1 MSQAR
6 EFLFPL
12 TARSRLA
19 QQINTI
25 VAALFNPFLGAAASA
40 YYGQRNAR
48 DAKRRARSQYL
59 AGLTGRSQMFRS
71 PVANRQ
77 VIYGRAKVSG
87 PVLFV
92 GTTGVAAENLYMVIA
107 LAGHEIQGFDT
118 VWFNEEPLG
127 LDAGGNVVAGKYFR
141 GRTEAWDLPMGNTAG
156 STLTVPSTTNLQLW
170 QEDPAPENGARTVAL
185 TLGTHYTV
193 AGNVVTLTAP
203 LFAGTPIR
211 ASGTRFVGTSLAN
224 VRVYTGTAT
233 QTADAELMAAFPTQW
248 TSAHRLRGV
257 AYAIVRLSYDQNVF
271 QGGVPNIAFQ
281 VYGKKVFDPRSSTTV
296 YSNNWALCVHDY
308 LRSAEGGNFSAGE
321 IDTASV
327 IAAANVSDELVP
339 LAGGGSHPRY
349 TLDGAFELATSPEE
363 LLPDMLTAGNGSAIY
378 QQGKWTLKAGA
389 YSAPVLAL
397 NENDLAG
404 GVSIVPEASAF
415 DLFNAVKGTFID
427 PQRNWQPSEFP
438 IVTNALYEAA
448 DGGERKELD
457 LTLPYTQDAT
467 RAQRIAKQLLD
478 RSRLALTCTAEFNLK
493 AFRLQAGDTITL
505 SIARYGWVNK
515 IFMVRQRE
523 FNFATQRVTLTLQEE
538 AAAAYNWAGGD
549 ALAYDPAPNT
559 TLPQPW
565 NIPAPASAAATSGNA
580 TLVRLDDGT
589 IVPQIRVTWTQ
600 PTNVY
605 VLRNGRTEVE
615 YRRVVDTTWRRI
627 EVRGD
632 AAAAF
637 LPDVQEASAYSIR
650 LRHVLDNGVV
660 SDWTILSPHT
670 VVGKSAPPPDATSLT
685 VTTLPSGRRRFTIGL
700 PALPIDIDGAQI
712 RFNSGASLGP
722 WLSAAR
728 LGQNVRLVAG
738 SAAGSEV
745 VDLDAPGPGEWT
757 FGVRLVDGSGNL
769 SANTIT
775 TTVTLGQMFTGDLNA
790 TADIAL
796 VPNGAS
802 AVVSGNALANQG
814 GSGLWDV
821 AAWSRD
827 RFFGGA
833 AVYARTPANNRPVG
847 FGLSADP
854 GGSAGVLDINYWLHP
869 TATGEVELW
878 ESGVF
883 RGTFGT
889 YAAGDSFAILYDG
902 AAVRYIRNGTVLRTV
917 AAPPGLSLG
926 LRANAR
932 DSGARIEGLRL
943 TAYGS
948 GSAVTPASALVATG
962 ASSEVI
968 GNALV
973 KRAGT
978 TSGWGD
984 CGCYTREAYTGGAT
998 IRAVFR
1004 TSNAAYPSGSGGGG
1018 IGLNT
1023 DAAATS
1029 GYVDI
1034 DYWITGTTAGNVE
1047 IYESGVFRGTFGT
1060 WADGDVLSV
1069 TYDGSQVRYMRNSTV
1084 LRTLSVAG
1092 GLTLAGDVVIFD
1104 PAARIDGIEYGP
1116 YGNPN
1121 AVQPSNPLTPGNVTS
1136 LVNPNTINTREI
1148 NPGAVTVVS
1157 DTKPTDVSSSRSAVG
1172 TTTTAIAALSFANTT
1187 GETQQVLVNYYALH
1201 TGTAGVTG
1209 SADATTL
1216 TRITGAVRVSGVTY
1230 TGQPAEFREFERG
1243 SLALGSN
1250 DFTQDHGGSFVVS
1263 VPTGSTATVTYEH
1276 AIINVG
1282 PGCAS
1287 NVTSRGISMSLAVLK
1302 R

>member
-1 MSQAR
+1 MSEAR
-6 EFLFPL
+6 DFVFPL
-12 TARSRLA
+12 LSKNRTVQAL
-19 QQINTI
+19 TI
-25 VAALFNPFLGAAASA
+25 AAASIFSPFA
-40 YYGQRNAR
+40 GAALSMWYGQRNAR

-170 QEDPAPENGARTVAL
+170 QEDPAPENGARTQPL
-185 TLGTHYTV
+185 ILGTHYTV

-203 LFAGTPIR
+203 LFVGQPIR

-224 VRVYTGTAT
+224 VRVYTGTDT
-233 QTADAELMAAFPTQW
+233 QTADAELMAQFPTQW

-257 AYAIVRLSYDQNVF
+257 AYAIVRLSYDPNVF
-271 QGGVPNIAFQ
+271 QGGVPNIAFT
-281 VYGKKVFDPRSSTTV
+281 VFGKKVFDPRSSTTT

-308 LRSAEGGNFSAGE
+308 LRSAEGGNFSAAE
-321 IDTASV
+321 IDTASI

-339 LAGGGSHPRY
+339 LAAGGSQPRY

-389 YSAPVLAL
+389 YTAPVLAL

-404 GVSIVPEASAF
+404 GVSIVPEVSAF

-427 PQRNWQPSEFP
+427 PQRSWQPSEFP
-438 IVTNALYEAA
+438 LVANALYETA

-457 LTLPYTQDAT
+457 LTLLYTQDAT

-565 NIPAPASAAATSGNA
+565 NIPAPASAAATSGNN

-589 IVPQIRVTWTQ
+589 IVPQIQVTWTQ
-600 PTNVY
+600 PTNIY

-615 YRRVVDTTWRRI
+615 YRRVVDAAWRRI

-650 LRHVLDNGVV
+650 LRHVLDNGTT

-670 VVGKSAPPPDATSLT
+670 VVGKSAPPPDATSLS

-745 VDLDAPGPGEWT
+745 VDLDAPGPGQWT

-775 TTVTLGQMFTGDLNA
+775 TTVTLGALPAAPVEPGGNVLRNPLWFNRTDGWFATPILGATLNYNPITAGFFDIYGLQGVEGLQGCAIHLGATPPDGSFIALESQNYPVAGGSRWQFSVRCNQHRSNVFVRMVFFDASLNVLLITPTPGTMSQA
-790 TADIAL
+790 TA
-796 VPNGAS
+796 
-802 AVVSGNALANQG
+802 
-814 GSGLWDV
+814 
-821 AAWSRD
+821 
-827 RFFGGA
+827 F
-833 AVYARTPANNRPVG
+833 
-847 FGLSADP
+847 
-854 GGSAGVLDINYWLHP
+854 
-869 TATGEVELW
+869 
-878 ESGVF
+878 
-883 RGTFGT
+883 
-889 YAAGDSFAILYDG
+889 
-902 AAVRYIRNGTVLRTV
+902 
-917 AAPPGLSLG
+917 
-926 LRANAR
+926 
-932 DSGARIEGLRL
+932 
-943 TAYGS
+943 
-948 GSAVTPASALVATG
+948 
-962 ASSEVI
+962 
-968 GNALV
+968 
-973 KRAGT
+973 
-978 TSGWGD
+978 
-984 CGCYTREAYTGGAT
+984 
-998 IRAVFR
+998 
-1004 TSNAAYPSGSGGGG
+1004 
-1018 IGLNT
+1018 T
-1023 DAAATS
+1023 D
-1029 GYVDI
+1029 
-1034 DYWITGTTAGNVE
+1034 
-1047 IYESGVFRGTFGT
+1047 GT
-1060 WADGDVLSV
+1060 WARGVGASDDGN
-1069 TYDGSQVRYMRNSTV
+1069 G
-1084 LRTLSVAG
+1084 
-1092 GLTLAGDVVIFD
+1092 
-1104 PAARIDGIEYGP
+1104 
-1116 YGNPN
+1116 GNPN
-1121 AVQPSNPLTPGNVTS
+1121 RYTRLYVTATAPAGAAYVRADIYTYKPNGVNAPYLFACQAMLCEVSAGTVDPVPFSAGPGIWQGAGALSGSNVTNY
-1136 LVNPNTINTREI
+1136 VNPNTINTREI

-1157 DTKPTDVSSSRSAVG
+1157 DTKPSNVTLNNVTDNF
-1172 TTTTAIAALSFANTT
+1172 TATANIATLSYANTS

-1201 TGTAGVTG
+1201 DALAGIVGGSSGTTTCS
-1209 SADATTL
+1209 SA
-1216 TRITGAVRVSGVTY
+1216 IRVSGVTY
-1230 TGQPAEFREFERG
+1230 TGQPSEFLELAKG
-1243 SLALGSN
+1243 STSPPTGSV
-1250 DFTQDHGGSFVVS
+1250 QEVLPHGGSFVVS
-1263 VPTGSTATVTYEH
+1263 VANGQTMTVNYE
-1276 AIINVG
+1276 IKIVNSGVFF
-1282 PGCAS
+1282 AS
-1287 NVTSRGISMSLAVLK
+1287 SITSKGISMSLAVLK